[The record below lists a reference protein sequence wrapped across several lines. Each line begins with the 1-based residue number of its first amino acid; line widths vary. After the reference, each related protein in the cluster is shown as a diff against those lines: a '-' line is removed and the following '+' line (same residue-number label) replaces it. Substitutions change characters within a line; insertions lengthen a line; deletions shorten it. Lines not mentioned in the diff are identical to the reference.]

1 MKNTQPEKIKRWY
14 KTKTV
19 DKKNN
24 ICCFK
29 GPYLPA
35 RRKVSR
41 YLQLASPLHA
51 TKDTG
56 KVLQGTV
63 LLQERKE
70 TTELL
75 RADTGEE
82 AGDLRE
88 EVASELGDLAATTLA
103 TKNSAKKTAN
113 QTANQVVEERSNV
126 AEKTLDVQD
135 IESLSDLLNADAAGE
150 DVQLLELRGEV
161 RSDVGEVSATL
172 AQNLA
177 KAKPGEDVAFTLG
190 VNVDTVGA

>member
-35 RRKVSR
+35 RRRKVSR

-63 LLQERKE
+63 VLQDRKE
-70 TTELL
+70 TAELL

-103 TKNSAKKTAN
+103 TKNAAKKTAN

-135 IESLSDLLNADAAGE
+135 IESLSDLLNADVAGE
-150 DVQLLELRGEV
+150 DVQLLELGGEV

-172 AQNLA
+172 AQNPV
-177 KAKPGEDVAFTLG
+177 KAKLGEEVLTLG